1 MSDLWNLWD
10 VKPPPTCRTKQL
22 LNRKE
27 ILKLVSDLGE
37 MISTLNQLPHLDK
50 EAGLLSRFLYLNK
63 RAFRHDKGLR
73 NLVQIYQ
80 CLKRYLKLD
89 FYSTVTNYK
98 STLPVNISPKVT
110 HAFLPTKQMLQWLLL
125 RLQTFSKLFAR
136 IIKLSTVASHH
147 IYGKLCL
154 GWSMKQ
160 TIFMYGINARLLV
173 ISKYIVSKCIE
184 WYDKLY
190 DYLIIFDS
198 DSNFSS
204 YYSCPRDLKTWL
216 GRDAN
221 VSPLSDK
228 NQIIDNL
235 FKMMEMKMR
244 SRKKTEEEDE
254 TAVAY
259 YKFLSKFFESDRATT
274 ILSQSDDVEEEEEE
288 DGVVVVGE
296 DDDKRGKDTNE
307 NLNEREKKRKIE
319 NVEDVGGE

>member
-1 MSDLWNLWD
+1 MVQHN
-10 VKPPPTCRTKQL
+10 TTNKQTS
-22 LNRKE
+22 K
-27 ILKLVSDLGE
+27 LKHSFIFV
-37 MISTLNQLPHLDK
+37 
-50 EAGLLSRFLYLNK
+50 F
-63 RAFRHDKGLR
+63 
-73 NLVQIYQ
+73 QIYQ

-89 FYSTVTNYK
+89 FHSTVTNYK

-190 DYLIIFDS
+190 DYLIIFES
-198 DSNFSS
+198 DSNFS

-244 SRKKTEEEDE
+244 SGKKTEEEDE

-274 ILSQSDDVEEEEEE
+274 ILSQSDDVEEEEDD
-288 DGVVVVGE
+288 DGVVMAE

-307 NLNEREKKRKIE
+307 NLNERDKKRKIE